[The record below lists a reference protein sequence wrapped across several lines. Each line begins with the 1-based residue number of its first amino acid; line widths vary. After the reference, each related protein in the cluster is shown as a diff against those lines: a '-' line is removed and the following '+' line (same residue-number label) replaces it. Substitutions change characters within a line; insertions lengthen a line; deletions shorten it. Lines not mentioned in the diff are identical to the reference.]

1 MFQIAREEKLVRD
14 LVENVRKRN
23 ELEEETDDHET
34 QHTLG
39 LEGPAKKMKKKRH
52 FKIKKLLGVKK

>member
-1 MFQIAREEKLVRD
+1 MRD